1 MIEDYN
7 DILNEWA
14 VGKSPTATVPVS
26 NIDDAPQEWSTPCQG
41 ACSNMMEVIPAE
53 DFTRW
58 AVQRVVTVL
67 ANSDYYYTKTE
78 VDHLIQMA
86 TASAVTRAE
95 VEQMINTAIATKAD
109 KATVDALAEQ
119 VRQNTQDILN
129 RYTKEETNNLLTN
142 FLSKLEATRMRD
154 NYSKVEGQTLILNSE
169 FGITI

>member
-1 MIEDYN
+1 MINNYE

-26 NIDDAPQEWSTPCQG
+26 NIDDAPQEWSTPCQD

-67 ANSDYYYTKTE
+67 ANSDYYYTKSE
-78 VDHLIQMA
+78 VDHLIEMA

-95 VEQMINTAIATKAD
+95 VEQMINAAIATKAD
-109 KATVDALAEQ
+109 KVTVDALAEQ
-119 VRQNTQDILN
+119 VRQNTERLFN
-129 RYTKEETNNLLTN
+129 TYTKSETNSLLTN

-154 NYSKVEGQTLILNSE
+154 NYSKVEGETLILNSE

>member
-1 MIEDYN
+1 MIENYEE
-7 DILNEWA
+7 ILNEWA
-14 VGKSPTATVPVS
+14 AGNSPTATVPVS
-26 NIDDAPQEWSTPCQG
+26 NIDDAPQEWSTPCQD
-41 ACSNMMEVIPAE
+41 ACSNMMEVIPAN

-67 ANSDYYYTKTE
+67 ANSDYYYTKSE
-78 VDHLIQMA
+78 VDHLIEMA
-86 TASAVTRAE
+86 TADSVTREE

-109 KATVDALAEQ
+109 KATVDALADQ

-154 NYSKVEGQTLILNSE
+154 NYSKVDGETLILNSE